1 MPVLSIFFGIIVR
14 MWHDDYLIKILR
26 AVHLVGRRIEL
37 TFSDGLVGEWD
48 ATALLAR
55 TGPLLEPL
63 QDQAFF
69 ERFFIDAGAF
79 TTRSRRPNTHKR
91 PPQRSDLHRRPLPDG
106 LQNRI
111 VGMHCSQS

>member
-1 MPVLSIFFGIIVR
+1 
-14 MWHDDYLIKILR
+14 
-26 AVHLVGRRIEL
+26 LVGRRIEL

-69 ERFFIDAGAF
+69 RRFLTDAGALCWPHGLELSPDRLHDQVK
-79 TTRSRRPNTHKR
+79 TTEHA
-91 PPQRSDLHRRPLPDG
+91 
-106 LQNRI
+106 
-111 VGMHCSQS
+111 

>member
-26 AVHLVGRRIEL
+26 AVHLGGRRIEL

-69 ERFFIDAGAF
+69 QRFIIDAGALCWPHGLELSPDRLHDQVK
-79 TTRSRRPNTHKR
+79 TTEHA
-91 PPQRSDLHRRPLPDG
+91 
-106 LQNRI
+106 
-111 VGMHCSQS
+111 

>member
-1 MPVLSIFFGIIVR
+1 LG
-14 MWHDDYLIKILR
+14 
-26 AVHLVGRRIEL
+26 GRRIEL

-69 ERFFIDAGAF
+69 QRFIIDAGALCWPHGLELSPDRLHDQVK
-79 TTRSRRPNTHKR
+79 TTEHA
-91 PPQRSDLHRRPLPDG
+91 
-106 LQNRI
+106 
-111 VGMHCSQS
+111 